1 MAGSSRRYAP
11 KARFVQRNPIL
22 FSGWSPGIRRELVAL
37 ALGVHKRT
45 LHIV

>member
-22 FSGWSPGIRRELVAL
+22 FSGWSPGIRREWLLLLWVYTS
-37 ALGVHKRT
+37 VHYT
-45 LHIV
+45 